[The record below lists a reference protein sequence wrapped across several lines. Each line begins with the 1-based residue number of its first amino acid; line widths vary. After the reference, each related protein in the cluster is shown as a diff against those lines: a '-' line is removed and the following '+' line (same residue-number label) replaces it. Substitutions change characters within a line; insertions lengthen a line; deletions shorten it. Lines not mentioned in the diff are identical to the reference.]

1 MDDIFLQTQDAYELH
16 TQAQA
21 SLAASRTPLRDY
33 LRSRG
38 SRMMAAIRGLG
49 GCAPRPSRGYDVPVM
64 DPSRA
69 SHRRS
74 ASSRQQ
80 QSARPSASYRQPDVG
95 SQAAHD
101 TVPGTQSSPPQET
114 TVPMSAPPVPDMSTV
129 PVFEQQHH
137 TPGATSAHDNA
148 AVDRTPTWSGTS
160 GFIWD
165 PLPHAAFG
173 DLLTYQFSQY
183 PSEAGPS
190 NWQQEIDSSS
200 QPDPVGTVLQSST
213 LPAGDASAW
222 YTQTRWAG
230 GEYTFG
236 TGQSEQIDDAPIDQP
251 TRQGP
256 SQAAGRRET
265 RPRVIYTPE
274 DFRRRGHQ

>member
-1 MDDIFLQTQDAYELH
+1 
-16 TQAQA
+16 
-21 SLAASRTPLRDY
+21 
-33 LRSRG
+33 
-38 SRMMAAIRGLG
+38 MMAAIRGLS

-64 DPSRA
+64 DPLRA
-69 SHRRS
+69 SHSRRS
-74 ASSRQQ
+74 ASSRQP
-80 QSARPSASYRQPDVG
+80 QSARPSISYRQPEVA
-95 SQAAHD
+95 SQAGHD
-101 TVPGTQSSPPQET
+101 TLPGTQSSAPQET
-114 TVPMSAPPVPDMSTV
+114 TVPMSAPPIPDTSTL

-137 TPGATSAHDNA
+137 MPRSGHDNA
-148 AVDRTPTWSGTS
+148 AVDRTPTWNGTS
-160 GFIWD
+160 RFNWD

-173 DLLTYQFSQY
+173 DLLTFQFSQY

-190 NWQQEIDSSS
+190 NWQQQIDSSS

-236 TGQSEQIDDAPIDQP
+236 TGQSGQIDDAPIDQP